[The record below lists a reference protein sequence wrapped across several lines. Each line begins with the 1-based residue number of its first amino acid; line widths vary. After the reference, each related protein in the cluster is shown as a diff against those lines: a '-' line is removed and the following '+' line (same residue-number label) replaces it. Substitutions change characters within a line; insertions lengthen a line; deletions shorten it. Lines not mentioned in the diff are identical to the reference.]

1 VPIELIDVC
10 RTFGREVGKIFMGLA
25 SKRLREMD
33 KILGWL
39 CSAIL
44 CGLIL
49 GIASFGYGQQS
60 RPTIGPTEDLPSLLK
75 TLKENV
81 GLYGNIVLSLE
92 TQKKIS
98 ELGKREPK
106 TVVPVIIGELK
117 APRASN
123 QKALNYRMA
132 LISVLEEI
140 GPAAEAAVPVLTEI
154 VQNEKERNDFI
165 LLKARMA
172 LTAIGTPPARQSA
185 KASEQ
190 KNVEQWFQKASARE
204 IAEAVAQ
211 HSYLIRRELRSPRMS
226 EEVIE
231 ASVTAL
237 LPMGLQA
244 AHAGPI
250 LLRAWQDP
258 RIGENL
264 RSLITR
270 ALTAIGV
277 RDIQAAAKRE
287 RQQGK
292 VESGYVDEIVS
303 DVQSNTSLVS
313 TMAMQELGA
322 LGPTEKVIDVLIQS
336 LKEKKNPG
344 QAALILGG
352 FGSAAG
358 RAVPA
363 LLPYLSDQAAG
374 ANAIQAL
381 GLIGVKDDE
390 VIAGLRRIVADE
402 KSPYRGLAASSL
414 GLLKSPNAIPELRLA
429 LSAPE
434 KYTRILAAKALAALG
449 SEATPAVPELIV
461 LLKDPDPDI
470 KVSAVEALGKIG
482 PTAAAAVPQIEKQL
496 QFPDRRLKES
506 SVAALELIGGL
517 DAQSV
522 LERDARRYAAVDLS
536 EFKRLK
542 QAGKYEELHRF
553 ASALPR
559 ARRIQLARVMLKDPD
574 AGVSYTAS
582 DVLIREGLEGETVP
596 ILAALL
602 LKGTSGSTGQLDHDW
617 LSLDGGQL
625 FSRMKRQIC
634 DYLESNL
641 GRYSLQEQDRIRNQ
655 VCPPSK

>member
-1 VPIELIDVC
+1 MLMVHPLK
-10 RTFGREVGKIFMGLA
+10 VGDGMTSVQLAKRGLGKMKKIWCWGF
-25 SKRLREMD
+25 SVT
-33 KILGWL
+33 
-39 CSAIL
+39 L
-44 CGLIL
+44 CGLI
-49 GIASFGYGQQS
+49 FGNTFGTYAQRSQS
-60 RPTIGPTEDLPSLLK
+60 STAAAEDLSTLLQ

-81 GLYGNIVLSLE
+81 GLNGNIVLSLE

-106 TVVPVIIGELK
+106 AVVPMIIGELK
-117 APRASN
+117 APRVSN

-185 KASEQ
+185 KAAEQ

-204 IAEAVAQ
+204 VAEAVAQ

-226 EEVIE
+226 EEIIE

-237 LPMGLQA
+237 LPMGQQA
-244 AHAGPI
+244 AQAAPALI
-250 LLRAWQDP
+250 RAWQDP

-264 RSLITR
+264 RSLITS
-270 ALTAIGV
+270 ALTAAGV
-277 RDIQAAAKRE
+277 KDIQAASNRARRSE
-287 RQQGK
+287 VAVG
-292 VESGYVDEIVS
+292 GPVDEIIV

-336 LKEKKNPG
+336 LQEKKNPG

-363 LLPYLSDQAAG
+363 LLPYLSDPTAG
-374 ANAIQAL
+374 ANVIQAL
-381 GLIGVKDDE
+381 GLIGVGDDE
-390 VIAGLRRIVADE
+390 VVVGLRQIVADE
-402 KSPYRGLAASSL
+402 KSPNRGLAASSL
-414 GLLKSPNAIPELRLA
+414 GTLKSISALPELRSA

-449 SEATPAVPELIV
+449 SEATPAVPELIG

-470 KVSAVEALGKIG
+470 RISAVEALGKIG
-482 PTAAAAVPQIEKQL
+482 PTAAAAVPQIERQL

-506 SVAALELIGGL
+506 AVTALELIGGTE
-517 DAQSV
+517 AEAA
-522 LERDARRYAAVDLS
+522 LERDARRYAAVDLV

-542 QAGKYEELHRF
+542 QAKKYEDLQRF
-553 ASALPR
+553 ANALPR

-574 AGVSYTAS
+574 ATISYTGA
-582 DVLIREGLEGETVP
+582 DVLIREGLEEETVAT
-596 ILAALL
+596 LAALL
-602 LKGTSGSTGQLDHDW
+602 LKTTSGSAGRLGYD
-617 LSLDGGQL
+617 LLPFDGGQL

-634 DYLESNL
+634 NYLEANL
-641 GRYSLQEQDRIRNQ
+641 GRFSPEEQERIREQ
-655 VCPPSK
+655 VCPHPK

>member
-140 GPAAEAAVPVLTEI
+140 GPAAEAAAPVLTEI

-190 KNVEQWFQKASARE
+190 KNLEQWFQKASAGE

-244 AHAGPI
+244 AQAGPTR
-250 LLRAWQDP
+250 LRAWQDP

-313 TMAMQELGA
+313 TMAMQELAARRPNPIAEGEKEPGTSRPHSRRVWFGGWESCPRA
-322 LGPTEKVIDVLIQS
+322 LALPLGPGCWCKCHPGTGSDRSQRRRGNCRFAANCCRREES
-336 LKEKKNPG
+336 LSR
-344 QAALILGG
+344 ACCIL
-352 FGSAAG
+352 
-358 RAVPA
+358 PW
-363 LLPYLSDQAAG
+363 
-374 ANAIQAL
+374 
-381 GLIGVKDDE
+381 
-390 VIAGLRRIVADE
+390 VAE
-402 KSPYRGLAASSL
+402 
-414 GLLKSPNAIPELRLA
+414 
-429 LSAPE
+429 
-434 KYTRILAAKALAALG
+434 
-449 SEATPAVPELIV
+449 
-461 LLKDPDPDI
+461 
-470 KVSAVEALGKIG
+470 
-482 PTAAAAVPQIEKQL
+482 VPQCHSRIA
-496 QFPDRRLKES
+496 
-506 SVAALELIGGL
+506 VGL
-517 DAQSV
+517 V
-522 LERDARRYAAVDLS
+522 
-536 EFKRLK
+536 
-542 QAGKYEELHRF
+542 G
-553 ASALPR
+553 P
-559 ARRIQLARVMLKDPD
+559 
-574 AGVSYTAS
+574 
-582 DVLIREGLEGETVP
+582 
-596 ILAALL
+596 
-602 LKGTSGSTGQLDHDW
+602 
-617 LSLDGGQL
+617 
-625 FSRMKRQIC
+625 
-634 DYLESNL
+634 
-641 GRYSLQEQDRIRNQ
+641 
-655 VCPPSK
+655 